1 VLDTVDAALGEIEEA
16 AQRTQVIDRPTDAL
30 TFLRAVYQNS
40 SVPLPVRIRC
50 AVECLPFE
58 SPKLSATA
66 IVQGQDFAALL
77 DARLKRI
84 SEAQMMEG
92 TAEVEI
98 KPTLPSV
105 SDRRFRRA

>member
-1 VLDTVDAALGEIEEA
+1 MLDTVDAALGEIEEA
-16 AQRTQVIDRPTDAL
+16 AHRSQVIERPKDAL
-30 TFLRAVYQNS
+30 TFLRAVYQNA

-77 DARLKRI
+77 DARLSRADKLNGEGPKLIEHEPQAIRRRI
-84 SEAQMMEG
+84 
-92 TAEVEI
+92 
-98 KPTLPSV
+98 
-105 SDRRFRRA
+105 